1 MATVA
6 MAYHNLAT
14 QQEALGETESAL
26 RSYGRAAWAV
36 KLCRGGLGAEVGH
49 SVQRAYRNFTRHYRE
64 ALRRTSRRAES
75 GPGCRGRSG
84 AGPALRRRPHSA
96 APRQNKLPLAPRPQP
111 HSAVPPPRGERE
123 CGGRVAKPERLAS
136 VKQSRVAEIYLWKPA
151 RGEGQERAGRG
162 AAGARLSRPASAPPR
177 PSRRP
182 DFQL

>member
-14 QQEALGETESAL
+14 QQEALGETEAAL
-26 RSYGRAAWAV
+26 RSYGRASWAV

-49 SVQRAYRNFTRHYRE
+49 SVQRAHRNFTRHYRE
-64 ALRRTSRRAES
+64 ALRRASRGSEA
-75 GPGCRGRSG
+75 GPGSRGRG
-84 AGPALRRRPHSA
+84 GGGPALRRRPHSA
-96 APRQNKLPLAPRPQP
+96 APRQNKLPLPARPQP
-111 HSAVPPPRGERE
+111 HSVVPPAREERE
-123 CGGRVAKPERLAS
+123 CGGRAAKPERPAS
-136 VKQSRVAEIYLWKPA
+136 AKQSRVAEIYLWKPG

-162 AAGARLSRPASAPPR
+162 AAGAKPSRPASAPLR